1 MAITVYVLYGIRK
14 RQESEARRN
23 QFWIGLYSLL
33 QHHGWLKP
41 YSVPLFR
48 SPMDENQAAHIL
60 GAMELRHEG
69 MFPGGCS

>member
-1 MAITVYVLYGIRK
+1 MYYMVLERDK
-14 RQESEARRN
+14 N
-23 QFWIGLYSLL
+23 QKPGEISFGLGFYSLL